1 MRGKAVWV
9 LGLSGLALL
18 GGVGLYK
25 TLPDIER
32 GVRSKVTRILA
43 DNGLDD
49 VRAHVDGQT
58 VTLTAMDNDPESKA
72 KLGRAKSAIAAID
85 DGNPWVKVVSGIDVG
100 PVVNSAPS
108 TAPKSMLAA
117 ADAPLAADGGSA
129 PVAIS
134 GEKATSID
142 SLSNDRPAVAGGEAM
157 PISNNVAQG
166 CEERV
171 YHAMG
176 TRKLSYVF
184 GGYDLTPDSQPVLD
198 DVYKVLVSCPGTLK
212 VTVAG
217 YTDNAGDAVANQL
230 ISKARAQAAAD
241 ALVKRGLPAE
251 RVAAA
256 GYGAASPI
264 ADNATPDG
272 RAANR
277 RVVILVS
284 ND

>member
-18 GGVGLYK
+18 GAVGLYK
-25 TLPDIER
+25 TLPEVEQGI
-32 GVRSKVTRILA
+32 RSKVTRALA
-43 DNGLDD
+43 DKGLDD

-58 VTLTAMDNDPESKA
+58 VTLTAMDNDPQSKSKLASA
-72 KLGRAKSAIAAID
+72 KAAVSAID
-85 DGNPWVKVVSGIDVG
+85 DGNPWVKVVARIDVG
-100 PVVNSAPS
+100 PVVNSAPD
-108 TAPKSMLAA
+108 TTPKAMLAGA
-117 ADAPLAADGGSA
+117 AAPMVVDGADA

-142 SLSNDRPAVAGGEAM
+142 SLSSDHPAVAGAEPM
-157 PISNNVAQG
+157 PISNNAAQG

-171 YHAMG
+171 YKAMG

-198 DVYKVLVSCPGTLK
+198 DVYKVLATCPSTLK

-241 ALVKRGLPAE
+241 ALVKRGLPAD
-251 RVAAA
+251 RVGAA

-264 ADNATPDG
+264 ADNSTPEG

>member
-1 MRGKAVWV
+1 MRGKAVWL

-18 GGVGLYK
+18 GAVGLYQ
-25 TLPDIER
+25 TLPEVEQ
-32 GVRSKVTRILA
+32 GVRSKVTRTLA
-43 DNGLDD
+43 DKGLDD

-58 VTLTAMDNDPESKA
+58 VTLTAMDNDPQSKSKLASA
-72 KLGRAKSAIAAID
+72 KAALAAID
-85 DGNPWVKVVSGIDVG
+85 DGNPWVKVVSRIDVG
-100 PVVNSAPS
+100 PVIESAPNA
-108 TAPKSMLAA
+108 TPKAMLAA
-117 ADAPLAADGGSA
+117 ADAPMAAGGADA

-142 SLSNDRPAVAGGEAM
+142 SLSNDRPAVAGGEPM
-157 PISNNVAQG
+157 PISNNAAQG

-171 YHAMG
+171 YKAMG
-176 TRKLSYVF
+176 TRKLSYVL

-198 DVYKVLVSCPGTLK
+198 DVYKVLATCPGTLK

-241 ALVKRGLPAE
+241 ALIKRGLPAE
-251 RVAAA
+251 RVVAA
-256 GYGAASPI
+256 GYGAAAPI
-264 ADNATPDG
+264 ADNSTPEG

>member
-18 GGVGLYK
+18 SAVGLYK
-25 TLPDIER
+25 TLPEIER
-32 GVRSKVTRILA
+32 GVRSKVTRTLA
-43 DNGLDD
+43 DKGLDD
-49 VRAHVDGQT
+49 VRARVDGQT
-58 VTLTAMDNDPESKA
+58 VTLTAMDNDPEAKA
-72 KLGRAKSAIAAID
+72 KLERARAALAQID
-85 DGNPWVKVVSGIDVG
+85 DGQKWAKVVARIDVG
-100 PVVNSAPS
+100 PVVNSAPD
-108 TAPKSMLAA
+108 AGPRSMQAA
-117 ADAPLAADGGSA
+117 ADAPMAAGGIDA

-142 SLSNDRPAVAGGEAM
+142 AMSNDRPAVAGAEPM
-157 PISNNVAQG
+157 PISNNAAQG

-171 YHAMG
+171 YKIMG
-176 TRKLSYVF
+176 SRKLSYVF

-198 DVYKVLVSCPGTLK
+198 DVYKVLSSCPSTVK

-217 YTDNAGDAVANQL
+217 YTDNAGDAVANQF

-241 ALVKRGLPAE
+241 ALVRRGLPAE

-256 GYGAASPI
+256 GYGAAAPI
-264 ADNATPDG
+264 ADNSTPEG

>member
-18 GGVGLYK
+18 GAVGLYK
-25 TLPDIER
+25 TLPEIER
-32 GVRSKVTRILA
+32 GVRSKVTRTLA
-43 DNGLDD
+43 DKGLDD
-49 VRAHVDGQT
+49 VRARVDGQT

-72 KLGRAKSAIAAID
+72 KLARAKAAIAEIN
-85 DGNPWVKVVSGIDVG
+85 DGQKWATVVAKIDVG
-100 PVVNSAPS
+100 PVVNSAPDA
-108 TAPKSMLAA
+108 TPKSTLAA
-117 ADAPLAADGGSA
+117 ADAPMAAAGMDA
-129 PVAIS
+129 PVAIV

-142 SLSNDRPAVAGGEAM
+142 AMSNDRPAVAGAEPM
-157 PISNNVAQG
+157 PISNNAAQG

-171 YHAMG
+171 YKAMG
-176 TRKLSYVF
+176 TRKFSYVF

-198 DVYKVLVSCPGTLK
+198 DVYKVLSSCPSTVK
-212 VTVAG
+212 ITVAG

-264 ADNATPDG
+264 ADNSTPEG
-272 RAANR
+272 RAENR

>member
-18 GGVGLYK
+18 GAVGLYK
-25 TLPDIER
+25 TLPEVEQGI
-32 GVRSKVTRILA
+32 RSKVTRALA
-43 DNGLDD
+43 DKGLDD

-58 VTLTAMDNDPESKA
+58 VTLTAMDNDPQSKSKLANA
-72 KLGRAKSAIAAID
+72 KAAVSAID
-85 DGNPWVKVVSGIDVG
+85 DGNPWVKVVARIDVG
-100 PVVNSAPS
+100 PVVNSAPD
-108 TAPKSMLAA
+108 TTPRALLAGAA
-117 ADAPLAADGGSA
+117 APMAVDGADA

-142 SLSNDRPAVAGGEAM
+142 SLSSDHPAVAGAEPM
-157 PISNNVAQG
+157 PISNNAAQG

-171 YHAMG
+171 YKAMG

-198 DVYKVLVSCPGTLK
+198 DVYKVLATCPSTLK

-241 ALVKRGLPAE
+241 ALVKRGLPAD
-251 RVAAA
+251 RVGAA

-264 ADNATPDG
+264 ADNSTPEG